1 MSITEISHHITI
13 SLLSLI
19 QSSLNAVFKN
29 APLKYKF
36 PVKLFHI
43 YYTCSLFFII
53 HVKHWTKENS
63 TTLYLENEITLVD
76 SAGSMFQIMLQ
87 IFIINHISIYTRTIG
102 ARTKVMGRRNF
113 QEIIIVSINKRCLFS
128 SV

>member
-1 MSITEISHHITI
+1 M
-13 SLLSLI
+13 L
-19 QSSLNAVFKN
+19 VFKN

-87 IFIINHISIYTRTIG
+87 IFFINHISIDMTRRHWIEMKCFT
-102 ARTKVMGRRNF
+102 A
-113 QEIIIVSINKRCLFS
+113 CL
-128 SV
+128 